1 MNGCQS
7 CERTMKYKDGPKVYK
22 SHMPFCFEFQV
33 WRSELETKTRRPW
46 KGIGL
51 HRPWPPHSVGVR
63 WSYVSWFRLRARGV
77 ELCFIVVWIP
87 DCDRALLLLPSD
99 TTGHWWRNIVFFFR
113 SVFGEAD
120 DAAPY
125 CSEPEAEHGS
135 FPAPALKACRHMPLC
150 NQHWP
155 LMTTVFQ
162 RDSATFPE
170 ASWDLTGCSPVAGG
184 GRWDERF
191 HSRL

>member
-99 TTGHWWRNIVFFFR
+99 TTGHWWRTLYFFFGLSLVR
-113 SVFGEAD
+113 QMTPHLTVANLRLNMARFLPLHWKHAVTCHCATSIDHWWPPYFSVIVPPSQKLLRPD
-120 DAAPY
+120 
-125 CSEPEAEHGS
+125 
-135 FPAPALKACRHMPLC
+135 RM
-150 NQHWP
+150 
-155 LMTTVFQ
+155 
-162 RDSATFPE
+162 
-170 ASWDLTGCSPVAGG
+170 LTCGWRRTLGWEIP
-184 GRWDERF
+184 F
-191 HSRL
+191 